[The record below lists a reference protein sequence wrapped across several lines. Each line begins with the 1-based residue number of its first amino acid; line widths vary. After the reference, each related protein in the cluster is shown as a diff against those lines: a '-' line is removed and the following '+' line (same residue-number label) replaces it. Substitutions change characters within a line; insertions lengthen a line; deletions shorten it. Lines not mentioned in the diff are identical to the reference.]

1 MPDLRNTSPNIGGWY
16 QELDRRLG
24 GVLPGGGTPVQPEV
38 LNKLPGPINLGYRY
52 ISGVGDRGLELSDD
66 FKRGAV
72 RLAIRDRPMLPGEVR
87 AVKPYQEEYRTIGVD
102 TIPTAF
108 GSPVLGDRDPEAA
121 PYRYTLG
128 RYNVYDE
135 GDRYTVR
142 DRFDLE
148 NEYENPELTK
158 PGKEIPEG
166 IVRAVAGVID
176 PSEFLRAYMNFR
188 ETPPTG
194 YDIEFSVPKEYG
206 TGVGP

>member
-1 MPDLRNTSPNIGGWY
+1 
-16 QELDRRLG
+16 
-24 GVLPGGGTPVQPEV
+24 
-38 LNKLPGPINLGYRY
+38 
-52 ISGVGDRGLELSDD
+52 
-66 FKRGAV
+66 
-72 RLAIRDRPMLPGEVR
+72 MLPGEVR

-148 NEYENPELTK
+148 NEYENAELTK
-158 PGKEIPEG
+158 PGKEIAEG
-166 IVRAVAGVID
+166 IFRAAIGVTD
-176 PSEFLRAYMNFR
+176 PSEFLRAYMHFR